1 MVEKRNRNGGRDR
14 EEDRDDE
21 QGSVEAEARHVQE
34 APQTKPAVQ
43 AKAGMGAG
51 TRLVLLLL
59 IIALAGLGY
68 RYWGFWQGGP
78 TEATAPPPPAV
89 TVAKPL
95 VKDMQEWSDFTG
107 QFEARESVE
116 VRPRVSGYLESI
128 NFNDGQL
135 VKKGDLLFV
144 IEPRPFE
151 LALETAKAQQA
162 QNEAQL
168 ELAKAQLE
176 RTAQL
181 RKNDYATQET
191 YDERVAQVNIAT
203 ASRDAAIAAVNQAQ
217 LNLDYTRVTAPVS
230 GRMGR
235 HEVSVGNLIVG
246 GIGGSTTL
254 LTTIVSLDPIWL
266 SFNVS
271 EGDGM
276 TYKRLVQKGEIES
289 ALLKVVSQC
298 PQFMGIIAW
307 MPLPPKNN
315 TNKRQRRD
323 ERGCPGRAKGCRQG
337 RRAAEHFAR
346 RTAPCSA
353 G

>member
-14 EEDRDDE
+14 EEDRDDDE

-95 VKDMQEWSDFTG
+95 VKEMQEWSDFTG

-128 NFNDGQL
+128 NFTDGQL

-276 TYKRLVQKGEIES
+276 TYKRLVQKGE
-289 ALLKVVSQC
+289 V
-298 PQFMGIIAW
+298 
-307 MPLPPKNN
+307 KNAA
-315 TNKRQRRD
+315 RQRG
-323 ERGCPGRAKGCRQG
+323 RGAGPADGREGL
-337 RRAAEHFAR
+337 AAEGHHRLR
-346 RTAPCSA
+346 RQSI
-353 G
+353 